1 MRPSLPGWGDV
12 SLVHQQRELAA
23 RVEVLAQDVA
33 EQRRLT
39 DRSLADLADLEQV
52 VGRLAQHVLGGTDAG
67 GTRDG
72 GE

>member
-1 MRPSLPGWGDV
+1 MRPGLPGWGDV
-12 SLVHQQRELAA
+12 SLVHQQRELEA
-23 RVEVLAQDVA
+23 RVEVLAHDVA
-33 EQRRLT
+33 EQRRLA

-52 VGRLAQHVLGGTDAG
+52 VGRLAQRVLSDMDAG